1 MILFSCSDFYELII
15 MMLGQE
21 GDELGEADICT
32 IQYSA
37 MTSPHVCLQ
46 QKELV
51 REFMKKV
58 IKFY

>member
-1 MILFSCSDFYELII
+1 

-37 MTSPHVCLQ
+37 MTSPHVCSNRKNSCGSLY
-46 QKELV
+46 
-51 REFMKKV
+51 MKKLLNFTNRRR
-58 IKFY
+58 K